1 MYIEQFYLFIG
12 FYFASILQV
21 YTFCCVYFNMGA
33 NNFWTQ
39 PQVVAGFFFFFLH
52 LWGGVF
58 RRGRFQEL
66 KTQKT
71 FISVKKEEETW
82 HKLENKSAC
91 FFKDIHLFLVVE
103 CICTVLQLIKVRD
116 LYEFVFFFN
125 FLFNTL
131 F

>member
-39 PQVVAGFFFFFLH
+39 PQVVAGFFFFFFTLM
-52 LWGGVF
+52 
-58 RRGRFQEL
+58 RGRFQEL

-71 FISVKKEEETW
+71 FISVKKEEET
-82 HKLENKSAC
+82 
-91 FFKDIHLFLVVE
+91 
-103 CICTVLQLIKVRD
+103 
-116 LYEFVFFFN
+116 
-125 FLFNTL
+125 
-131 F
+131 